1 MQLVTTIDNANTIE
15 LDVRLAKKG
24 DKDAFVRLID
34 NNKTS
39 MYRIA
44 LSILRNKH
52 DIEDSIQNT
61 IVKSFQNIIYLKKDE
76 YFKTWLIRILINECK
91 NTVSKNKKIVNLDFI
106 DSTESI
112 SIDSSKLELTSAI
125 SSLEDDLR
133 IVTTLFY
140 FEDIPQKDISK
151 LLNIPEGTVRS
162 RLSRARSKLYEI
174 LKDL

>member
-1 MQLVTTIDNANTIE
+1 MQLVTTIDNANTTE

-61 IVKSFQNIIYLKKDE
+61 IVKSFQNITYLKKDE

-91 NTVSKNKKIVNLDFI
+91 NTVTKNKKIVNLDFI
-106 DSTESI
+106 DNTESI
-112 SIDSSKLELTSAI
+112 SLDSSKLELTSAI
-125 SSLEDDLR
+125 NSLEDDLR

-140 FEDIPQKDISK
+140 FEDIPQKDIAK
-151 LLNIPEGTVRS
+151 LLNIPDGTVRS
-162 RLSRARSKLYEI
+162 RLSRARSKLYEV

>member
-1 MQLVTTIDNANTIE
+1 MQLVTTIDKANTTE

-61 IVKSFQNIIYLKKDE
+61 IVKSFQSITYLKKDE

-91 NTVSKNKKIVNLDFI
+91 NTVTKNKKIVNLDFI
-106 DSTESI
+106 DNSESI
-112 SIDSSKLELTSAI
+112 SLDSSKLELTSAI
-125 SSLEDDLR
+125 NSLEDDLR

-140 FEDIPQKDISK
+140 FEDIPQKDIAK
-151 LLNIPEGTVRS
+151 LLNIPDGTVRS

>member
-15 LDVRLAKKG
+15 LDVRLARKG
-24 DKDAFVRLID
+24 DKDAFVRLIN
-34 NNKTS
+34 NNKSS

-52 DIEDSIQNT
+52 DIEDSIQNA
-61 IVKSFQNIIYLKKDE
+61 IVKSFQNINYLKKDE

-91 NTVSKNKKIVNLDFI
+91 NTLIKNKKIVNLDFI
-106 DSTESI
+106 DNTESI
-112 SIDSSKLELTSAI
+112 SLDSSKLELTSAVN
-125 SSLEDDLR
+125 SLEADLR

-140 FEDIPQKDISK
+140 FEDIPQKDIAK

-162 RLSRARSKLYEI
+162 RLSRARSKLYDM